1 MTSVQARTGADLE
14 ILVEGMFDGVRP
26 HGPTAI
32 SLRDGRIIAVRG
44 QQDPAG
50 NGAVVAGATAP
61 PTLTARYAIPGLI
74 DSHVHITGYRE
85 GIPAG
90 RPYDAQ
96 KHFLR
101 LCVAHGVTTV
111 RDTGNSLE
119 AIAHARAWG
128 RRYHGPRVVA
138 AGPLL
143 DDSPF
148 MWPFSRLVATEDD
161 ARREIDRLDYEGVD
175 FIKLYRNVTPQV
187 ARAAVAEAHG
197 RDLKVAGDLSR
208 TRVVDA
214 CRAGLDSVEHAIT
227 LLSSVTK
234 GAEATTGSVGHPDGN
249 GLDAD
254 CTYDSA
260 GALARFAEV
269 DPHGAAADALSAA
282 MLANGSTLVPTFLV
296 TRRWAFFDEMVGDP
310 HNRLMAAVMPYHRH
324 FEHMRG
330 AIGARIGRRFA
341 GRYMPIRGLSRSETS
356 AALDGVERMRALV
369 HRLFSDGVPV
379 VVGTD
384 TPNPSI
390 TPGAALHREL
400 EELCRAGLEPLEA
413 LRGATQRAAQLLSLE
428 HTGVISPGAHA
439 DLVLLEGDPTLDI
452 TATQRITAVV
462 LRGQTVDRVALL
474 DKVRAAAEES

>member
-1 MTSVQARTGADLE
+1 MTSVLPRAAADLE
-14 ILVEGMFDGVRP
+14 ILVEGMFDGIRP

-32 SLRDGRIIAVRG
+32 SLRDGRIVAVRARNE
-44 QQDPAG
+44 PAG
-50 NGAVVAGATAP
+50 DGMSVTDEAAP
-61 PTLTARYAIPGLI
+61 PTLAACYAIPGLI
-74 DSHVHITGYRE
+74 DSHVHVTGYRE

-128 RRYHGPRVVA
+128 ERYQGPHVVA

-161 ARREIDRLDYEGVD
+161 ARREVDRLDYEGVD
-175 FIKLYRNVTPQV
+175 FIKLYRNVLPRV
-187 ARAAVAEAHG
+187 ARAVIEEAHDRG
-197 RDLKVAGDLSR
+197 LKVAGDLSR

-214 CRAGLDSVEHAIT
+214 CRAGLDSVEHAVT
-227 LLSSVTK
+227 LLSSVTN
-234 GAEATTGSVGHPDGN
+234 GTEGETHGD
-249 GLDAD
+249 GLDVGCV

-260 GALARFAEV
+260 GALARFGEV
-269 DPHGAAADALSAA
+269 DPHGVAADQLAAA

-296 TRRWAFFDEMVGDP
+296 TRLRAIFDEMVSDP
-310 HNRLMAAVMPYHRH
+310 NNRLMAAVMPYHRH

-341 GRYMPIRGLSRSETS
+341 GRYMPIRGLTRSETS

-369 HRLFSDGVPV
+369 RRLVGDGVQV

-384 TPNPSI
+384 APNPSI

-400 EELCRAGLEPLEA
+400 EELCRAGLEPVEA
-413 LRGATQRAAQLLSLE
+413 LRGATLRAAQLLGLDG
-428 HTGVISPGAHA
+428 TGVIKPGAHA
-439 DLVLLEGDPTLDI
+439 DLVLLDGDPTVDI
-452 TATQRITAVV
+452 TATQRITAVI
-462 LRGQTVDRVALL
+462 LRGREVDRAALL
-474 DKVRAAAEES
+474 DKVRAAAEDS